1 MPLSANAERLLP
13 LWVFLA
19 ASAALSWT
27 VWLWPIDHRLALIT
41 KFHGWR
47 STWPLYNVKL
57 VIGNALPG
65 LLALVWVAVQGKQ
78 ELRDLVSSLF
88 AWRTK
93 FRWYALA
100 IALPS
105 LVFVLSACAVST
117 LFPGKPG
124 RLSALALVNT
134 LLALP
139 TGPVPEE
146 IAWRA
151 FALRK
156 LQRRYSRLSSA
167 LIIGVYWAVWHI
179 PAWLLTLKH
188 LTSVQLLIICVNLI
202 CWSIIFAF
210 LYERS
215 GQSLPVTILL
225 HITYMIVSSQ
235 AACVLEL
242 RTVVMIRIAAAI
254 SVCLALLFAKRLAA
268 KNAAKFSDP
277 TGMNQDGGR
286 NLASGGVSD
295 PGGVGDP
302 GSGDG
307 QSGPISSGDNPLLP
321 LPDPAP
327 PPPDVS
333 NLPAST
339 H

>member
-1 MPLSANAERLLP
+1 MMVRADADITRGQYLEVQDRPEGNLPSSKNEQSLSS

-19 ASAALSWT
+19 ASAVLSWT

-65 LLALVWVAVQGKQ
+65 LLALVWAAVQGRQ
-78 ELRDLVSSLF
+78 QLRDLLSSLF

-100 IALPS
+100 VALPS
-105 LVFVLSACAVST
+105 FVFVLSACAALA
-117 LFPGKPG
+117 LFPGKTG
-124 RLSALALVNT
+124 HLSVLVLVNT

-139 TGPVPEE
+139 TGPVCEE

-167 LIIGVYWAVWHI
+167 LIIGVYWSVWHV
-179 PAWLLTLKH
+179 PAWL
-188 LTSVQLLIICVNLI
+188 VQLKLLTATQLVIIFVNLV

-215 GQSLPVTILL
+215 GESLPVTILL
-225 HITYMIVSSQ
+225 HITYMIVSNQ
-235 AACVLEL
+235 TATVLGL
-242 RTVVMIRIAAAI
+242 RTIMEIRIAAAI
-254 SVCLALLFAKRLAA
+254 SVCLALFFARRLAA
-268 KNAAKFSDP
+268 
-277 TGMNQDGGR
+277 T
-286 NLASGGVSD
+286 
-295 PGGVGDP
+295 DP
-302 GSGDG
+302 GSFVI
-307 QSGPISSGDNPLLP
+307 Q
-321 LPDPAP
+321 PDFAREP
-327 PPPDVS
+327 S
-333 NLPAST
+333 
-339 H
+339 

>member
-1 MPLSANAERLLP
+1 MEDQDRPEGNSALSENAESLLP

-27 VWLWPIDHRLALIT
+27 VWLWPIDHRLVIVT
-41 KFHGWR
+41 NFYGWR
-47 STWPLYNVKL
+47 ITWPLYIQKM

-65 LLALVWVAVQGKQ
+65 LLALVWAAVQGRPQ
-78 ELRDLVSSLF
+78 LRELLSSLF

-105 LVFVLSACAVST
+105 FVFVLSACAVLM
-117 LFPGKPG
+117 LFPEKTGH
-124 RLSALALVNT
+124 LSALVLVNT

-139 TGPVPEE
+139 TGPVCEE

-156 LQRRYSRLSSA
+156 LEHRYSRLSSA
-167 LIIGVYWAVWHI
+167 LIIGVYWSVWHVPMWI
-179 PAWLLTLKH
+179 LTLKF
-188 LTSVQLLIICVNLI
+188 LTATQLVIIFVNLI

-225 HITYMIVSSQ
+225 HITYMIVSNQ
-235 AACVLEL
+235 TATVLGF
-242 RTVVMIRIAAAI
+242 RTITEIRFAAAI
-254 SVCLALLFAKRLAA
+254 SACLAIFFAKRLAA
-268 KNAAKFSDP
+268 NNPVTRSDP
-277 TGMNQDGGR
+277 TGMNQNGGR
-286 NLASGGVSD
+286 YLA
-295 PGGVGDP
+295 
-302 GSGDG
+302 
-307 QSGPISSGDNPLLP
+307 GPC
-321 LPDPAP
+321 
-327 PPPDVS
+327 S
-333 NLPAST
+333 N
-339 H
+339 